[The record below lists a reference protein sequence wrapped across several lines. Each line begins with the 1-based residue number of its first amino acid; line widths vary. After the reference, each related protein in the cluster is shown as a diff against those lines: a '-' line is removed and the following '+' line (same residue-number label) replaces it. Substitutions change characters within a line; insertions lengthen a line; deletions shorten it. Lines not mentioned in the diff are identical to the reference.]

1 MEEVSSLIKAVYHD
15 EAFNAEIKGYLEK
28 FYEVATETIR
38 GYLANENIR
47 AHVLDKIKG
56 NAGDVQLSNDV
67 SSADKFNMQSIYFT
81 VLEGVGISVEKREA
95 IQREKRLVAALWVI
109 LLECFRN
116 ETTINDL
123 KYPTLENF
131 LRIYKSYGDNIS
143 TIAQESEKEKISLWH
158 TANWMTVLLSMVP
171 ARKSKDLAI
180 QVVPKLIE
188 GWDARYITGSGQKR
202 STAYRVAIFEK
213 EGNVIPRERKKMQR
227 VQLENTTSVS
237 LPSSSFNTH
246 EICDQQT
253 VVPSLPTQ
261 PTNQFS
267 LGLQQQS
274 QLQQQYQLLQQ
285 FQQFQQ
291 LQQMQQMT
299 GTIITGQYP
308 YSAPLNQMMG

>member
-1 MEEVSSLIKAVYHD
+1 MPLKSVPARTFLLFFNKDTELMVEVSSLIKAVYND

-38 GYLANENIR
+38 GYLSNDYIR

-56 NAGDVQLSNDV
+56 NAGDAQLSIDASITN
-67 SSADKFNMQSIYFT
+67 KFNMQSIYFT

-116 ETTINDL
+116 ETNINDL

-158 TANWMTVLLSMVP
+158 TANWMAVLLSMVP

-188 GWDARYITGSGQKR
+188 GWDGIQYIFMLFLFLFLVVVMFHIYIFSSIYYRKWTKEIYSLSGC
-202 STAYRVAIFEK
+202 YF
-213 EGNVIPRERKKMQR
+213 
-227 VQLENTTSVS
+227 
-237 LPSSSFNTH
+237 
-246 EICDQQT
+246 
-253 VVPSLPTQ
+253 
-261 PTNQFS
+261 
-267 LGLQQQS
+267 
-274 QLQQQYQLLQQ
+274 
-285 FQQFQQ
+285 
-291 LQQMQQMT
+291 
-299 GTIITGQYP
+299 
-308 YSAPLNQMMG
+308 

>member
-1 MEEVSSLIKAVYHD
+1 
-15 EAFNAEIKGYLEK
+15 
-28 FYEVATETIR
+28 
-38 GYLANENIR
+38 
-47 AHVLDKIKG
+47 
-56 NAGDVQLSNDV
+56 
-67 SSADKFNMQSIYFT
+67 
-81 VLEGVGISVEKREA
+81 
-95 IQREKRLVAALWVI
+95 
-109 LLECFRN
+109 
-116 ETTINDL
+116 
-123 KYPTLENF
+123 
-131 LRIYKSYGDNIS
+131 
-143 TIAQESEKEKISLWH
+143 
-158 TANWMTVLLSMVP
+158 
-171 ARKSKDLAI
+171 
-180 QVVPKLIE
+180 
-188 GWDARYITGSGQKR
+188 
-202 STAYRVAIFEK
+202 
-213 EGNVIPRERKKMQR
+213 MQR

-308 YSAPLNQMMG
+308 YSAPLNQMMGGTSVNFFL